1 MAPIVLQRNVQRTQR
16 VPRRP
21 EHTFQIRQQ
30 AFQIQ
35 PFFIAPVLAGETMK
49 SLLLQ
54 SRVVSDPVKSP
65 LLGWW
70 QEYYFF
76 YVKLRDLDDRAAFE
90 SMVLD
95 PNYNAAALQSAADVR
110 YYHGA
115 SLINYSKL
123 CLKRVVEE
131 FFRNEG
137 EAWDTWVIDTMPVAS
152 LALQQWTKSVRNDA
166 DYISVDVDVDG
177 PDANTTIQA
186 SEVEAAMRQWNLM
199 RMQNMTEITF
209 EEYLETFGVRGAVTQ
224 ATHKPELIRYI
235 RDWTYPSNTIDP
247 TSGVPRSALS
257 WKFTENASKDRFF
270 TEPGFLFGVSVAR
283 PKVYRQNQ
291 SGSAIGIMDGA
302 LDWLPAL
309 LHSDPMSSMQKRA
322 ALSAPLVL
330 NTDAYWVD
338 VRDIFLSGDQFINYA
353 LTDTDSNIIGLP
365 TAALQK
371 RYPSSADT
379 DELFVTPATLKYIR
393 QDGVVNL
400 TILGRQV
407 EERSRQ

>member
-1 MAPIVLQRNVQRTQR
+1 MSNIMLRQNVARTQR

-21 EHTFQIRQQ
+21 EHTFHLRQQ

-54 SRVVSDPVKSP
+54 SRVVTDPVKNP
-65 LLGWW
+65 LIGWW
-70 QEYYFF
+70 LEYYFF
-76 YVKLRDLDDRAAFE
+76 YVKLRDLDDRTSFE

-115 SLINYSKL
+115 SLINYSQK
-123 CLKRVVEE
+123 CLKRVTEE
-131 FFRNEG
+131 FFRDEG
-137 EAWDTWVIDTMPVAS
+137 EAWNTWVIDTLPVAQTVS
-152 LALQQWTKSVRNDA
+152 QHWLKSVRNDA
-166 DYISVDVDVDG
+166 DYISVDIDVDG
-177 PDANTTIQA
+177 SDANTTIQA
-186 SEVEAAMRQWNLM
+186 SEVEAAMRQWELM

-224 ATHKPELIRYI
+224 ADYRPELLRYV
-235 RDWTYPSNTIDP
+235 RDFQYPSNTIDP
-247 TSGVPRSALS
+247 TNGTPRSALS
-257 WKFTENASKDRFF
+257 WKTVETAGKDRFF
-270 TEPGFLFGVSVAR
+270 REPGFVFGVCVAR

-291 SGSAIGIMDGA
+291 SGSAVGIMDGA
-302 LDWLPAL
+302 YDWLPAL
-309 LHSDPMSSMQKRA
+309 LHADPMSSMQKRT
-322 ALSAPLVL
+322 ALSAPLTS

-338 VRDIFLSGDQFINYA
+338 VRDIFLHGDQFINFA
-353 LTDTDSNIIGLP
+353 LTEPDINAIGLP

-371 RYPSSADT
+371 KYPTSTDT
-379 DELFVTPATLKYIR
+379 DELWVTSATQKYIR
-393 QDGVVNL
+393 SDGIVNM
-400 TILGRQV
+400 TVLGRQV